1 MTALIWNN
9 VGERFFETGVDRG
22 VFYGTDKLGVA
33 WNGLL
38 SVKESSSGGA
48 PKPYYIDGVK
58 YINVPSRK
66 EFEGVIEAYTYP
78 DEFSEYDGW
87 ATLPHGLIV
96 DEQPLKP
103 FNLSYRTGMGND
115 VEGTDYGY
123 KIHLV
128 YNVLATPSSMDYS
141 TLGED
146 IDPSKFSWSFTTT
159 PIRPPSGLLR
169 PISHVVID
177 SKKTNPTQL
186 SFIEQY
192 LYGTV
197 SRPPTLPTLDEL
209 FSLFEN
215 PMVTLNIQP
224 DPVTGIS
231 QLVES
236 DTIRGDLR
244 GRLNEGIYVRGDFSR
259 LFETTVD
266 GLYTLE
272 S

>member
-1 MTALIWNN
+1 MTALIWDN
-9 VGERFFETGVDRG
+9 VGERYFETGIDRG
-22 VFYGTDKLGVA
+22 VFYGTDGLGVA
-33 WNGLL
+33 WNGLI
-38 SVKESSSGGA
+38 SVKESPSGGA
-48 PKPYYIDGVK
+48 SKPYYIEGVK
-58 YINVPSRK
+58 YLNVPTKK
-66 EFEGVIEAYTYP
+66 EFAGSIEAYTYP
-78 DEFSEYDGW
+78 DVFSEYDGW
-87 ATLPHGLIV
+87 ATLPHGLAV
-96 DEQPLKP
+96 DEQPRKP
-103 FNLSYRTGMGND
+103 FNLSYRTGVGND
-115 VEGTDYGY
+115 TEGIEHGY

-128 YNVLATPSSMDYS
+128 YNVLASPSAAEYN

-146 IDPSKFSWSFTTT
+146 LEPSTFSWNFTTT

-186 SFIEQY
+186 LFIEQY
-192 LYGTV
+192 LYGTD

-215 PMVTLNIQP
+215 PMVTLIIQP

-236 DTIRGDLR
+236 DTVRGDLR

-259 LFETTVD
+259 LFESTTA
-266 GLYTLE
+266 GIFTLE